1 VNSYKALSDNE
12 LVHLLRQDDEQALS
26 ALYLRYWDKLLSV
39 ACHRLDDPEG
49 AEEVVQDVFF
59 ALWKRRESLDIK
71 YSLSTYLAVAVKYR
85 IINLM
90 DKQYRQRN
98 KEKLMPAFVETETST
113 EEYIFEKE
121 LWERIEA
128 AIKQLPSKCQI
139 VFRMSREEGMSNKQ
153 IATELEIA
161 EKTVEAH
168 MSKAIRDIR
177 SNLTSIAPAMILA
190 VLEQNKFHF

>member
-1 VNSYKALSDNE
+1 MNSYKALSDSE
-12 LVHLLRQDDEQALS
+12 LIHLLQQDDEQALS

-49 AEEVVQDVFF
+49 AEEVVQDIFF
-59 ALWKRRESLDIK
+59 ALWKRRASLDIK
-71 YSLSTYLAVAVKYR
+71 YTLSTYLAVAVKYR

-90 DKQYRQRN
+90 DKQYRLRN
-98 KEKLMPAFVETETST
+98 KEKLLPPIVEIEPSA
-113 EEYIFEKE
+113 EEYIFERE

-128 AIKQLPSKCQI
+128 SIKQLPAKCQI
-139 VFRMSREEGMSNKQ
+139 VFRMSREKGMSNKQ
-153 IATELEIA
+153 IASELDIA

-168 MSKAIRDIR
+168 MSKALRDIR
-177 SNLTSIAPAMILA
+177 GNLTSIAPGIILA

>member
-1 VNSYKALSDNE
+1 MNNYKALSDSE
-12 LVHLLRQDDEQALS
+12 LIHLLRHDDEQALS

-49 AEEVVQDVFF
+49 AEEVVQDIFF
-59 ALWKRRESLDIK
+59 ALWQRRGSLDIK
-71 YSLSTYLAVAVKYR
+71 YSLATYLAVAVKYR

-90 DKQYRQRN
+90 DKQYRLRN
-98 KEKLMPAFVETETST
+98 KEKLLPPVVEYELSA

-128 AIKQLPSKCQI
+128 SIKQLPSKCQI
-139 VFRMSREEGMSNKQ
+139 VFRMSREKGMSNKQ
-153 IATELEIA
+153 IASELDIA

-168 MSKAIRDIR
+168 MSKALRDIR
-177 SNLTSIAPAMILA
+177 GNLTSVVPVIILA
-190 VLEQNKFHF
+190 ALEQNKFHF

>member
-1 VNSYKALSDNE
+1 MNNYKALSDNE
-12 LVHLLRQDDEQALS
+12 LIHLLRQDDEKALS
-26 ALYLRYWDKLLSV
+26 ALYLRYWHKLLSV

-49 AEEVVQDVFF
+49 AEEVVQDIFF
-59 ALWKRRESLDIK
+59 ALWQRRGSLDIK

-90 DKQYRQRN
+90 DKQYRLRN
-98 KEKLMPAFVETETST
+98 KEKLLPPAVESEASI

-128 AIKQLPSKCQI
+128 SIKQLPSKCQI
-139 VFRMSREEGMSNKQ
+139 VFRMSREKGMSNKQ
-153 IATELEIA
+153 IAAELDIA

-168 MSKAIRDIR
+168 MSKALRDIR
-177 SNLTSIAPAMILA
+177 GNLTSIVPAIILA
-190 VLEQNKFHF
+190 ALEQNKFHF

>member
-12 LVHLLRQDDEQALS
+12 LIHLLRQDDEQALS

-90 DKQYRQRN
+90 DKQYRLRN
-98 KEKLMPAFVETETST
+98 KEKLLPPKVEFEPSP
-113 EEYIFEKE
+113 EEYVFEKE
-121 LWERIEA
+121 LWEKIEA
-128 AIKQLPSKCQI
+128 SIKQLPSKCQI
-139 VFRMSREEGMSNKQ
+139 VFRMSREEGKTYKE
-153 IATELEIA
+153 IAAELDIA
-161 EKTVEAH
+161 EKSVEAH

-177 SNLTSIAPAMILA
+177 SNLTSIVPAIILA
-190 VLEQNKFHF
+190 ALEQNKFHF

>member
-1 VNSYKALSDNE
+1 M
-12 LVHLLRQDDEQALS
+12 S

-49 AEEVVQDVFF
+49 AEEVVQDIFF
-59 ALWKRRESLDIK
+59 ALWQRRASLDIK

-90 DKQYRQRN
+90 DKQYRLRN
-98 KEKLMPAFVETETST
+98 KEKLLPPVVEYELSS

-128 AIKQLPSKCQI
+128 SIKQLPSKCQI
-139 VFRMSREEGMSNKQ
+139 VFRMSREKGMSNKQ
-153 IATELEIA
+153 IAAELDIA

-168 MSKAIRDIR
+168 MSKALRDIR
-177 SNLTSIAPAMILA
+177 GNLTLVLPTFLLT
-190 VLEQNKFHF
+190 VLEQNKFHL